1 MVVKISRKFNDQ
13 EYSMAIHRSADV
25 KKALIEFCID
35 SAEDHPVF
43 KECGDVIKK
52 IRGYNEGFGSAEN
65 AREQFNNYLEV
76 DSPSS
81 FSFGTVDYFKE
92 LIRVMAITNGLG
104 HYFEML
110 SSMNVTESFLKEC
123 FEERVSGFIFLDWN
137 EVSTDKVGD
146 NQILYVSN
154 DELEKKYE
162 SKLDVAYKTGKCG
175 KITFNEISHYY
186 FTSKDLEENAGLDET
201 LRHEIIKIVNTTLAR
216 KFRG

>member
-1 MVVKISRKFNDQ
+1 MRIGFCRVFDKS
-13 EYSMAIHRSADV
+13 EYSVTIERNADV
-25 KKALIEFCID
+25 KKAFIEFCID
-35 SAEDHPVF
+35 STEVHSFF
-43 KECGDVIKK
+43 KKCNDVIKE
-52 IRGYNEGFGSAEN
+52 IREYNEGFGNGEN
-65 AREQFNNYLEV
+65 AREQFNKYLEV
-76 DSPSS
+76 DSTSS
-81 FSFGTVDYFKE
+81 HSEIINCFKE

-110 SSMNVTESFLKEC
+110 SSMDVTESFLKEC

-154 DELEKKYE
+154 DELDKKYE
-162 SKLDVAYKTGKCG
+162 SILDVAYKTGKCG

-186 FTSKDLEENAGLDET
+186 FTSKDLEENLGLDET

>member
-1 MVVKISRKFNDQ
+1 M
-13 EYSMAIHRSADV
+13 
-25 KKALIEFCID
+25 
-35 SAEDHPVF
+35 
-43 KECGDVIKK
+43 
-52 IRGYNEGFGSAEN
+52 
-65 AREQFNNYLEV
+65 

-110 SSMNVTESFLKEC
+110 SSMNVAESFLKEC

-137 EVSTDKVGD
+137 EVAKEKFGD
-146 NQILYVSN
+146 NQVLYVSN
-154 DELEKKYE
+154 GELDREYK
-162 SKLDVAYKTGKCG
+162 SALDAAYKTGKCG

-201 LRHEIIKIVNTTLAR
+201 LRTEINKNVNTTLAR
-216 KFRG
+216 RFKG

>member
-1 MVVKISRKFNDQ
+1 MRIGFCRVFDKS
-13 EYSMAIHRSADV
+13 EYSVTIKRVADV
-25 KKALIEFCID
+25 ANAFIEFYID
-35 SAEDHPVF
+35 STEVHF
-43 KECGDVIKK
+43 IRKECDDAIKE
-52 IRGYNEGFGSAEN
+52 IRGYNVGFGNAEN
-65 AREQFNNYLEV
+65 AREQFNKYLEV
-76 DSPSS
+76 DSISS
-81 FSFGTVDYFKE
+81 HSEIINCFKE

-110 SSMNVTESFLKEC
+110 SSMDVTESFLKEC

-154 DELEKKYE
+154 DELDKKYE

-216 KFRG
+216 KFGG

>member
-13 EYSMAIHRSADV
+13 EYSMTIKRVADV

-35 SAEDHPVF
+35 SAEDHSVF

-65 AREQFNNYLEV
+65 VREQFNKYLEV
-76 DSPSS
+76 DSASS
-81 FSFGTVDYFKE
+81 FSSGTVVYFKE

-110 SSMNVTESFLKEC
+110 SSMDVTVSFLKEC

-146 NQILYVSN
+146 NQILYISN
-154 DELEKKYE
+154 DELDKKYE
-162 SKLDVAYKTGKCG
+162 SILDVAYKTGKCG